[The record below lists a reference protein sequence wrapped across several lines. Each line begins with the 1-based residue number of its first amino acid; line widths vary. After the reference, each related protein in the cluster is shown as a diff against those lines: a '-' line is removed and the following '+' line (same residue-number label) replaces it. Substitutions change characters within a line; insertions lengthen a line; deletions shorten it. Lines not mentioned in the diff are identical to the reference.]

1 MTQIQPPHTE
11 NAPAITNRRYKNG
24 DIFCH
29 SQEFLLF
36 IDQHDCLFIH
46 EAELRPI
53 KLNDAVK
60 DCHDT
65 TVQIIR
71 MDQENWRGDDITE
84 DIAHAWLDAY
94 EPEPTREDTLPTF
107 VLESEAWQLYS
118 EDFNARYRRAIY
130 DNYP

>member
-1 MTQIQPPHTE
+1 MKKRPTPEVPSLSALGQ
-11 NAPAITNRRYKNG
+11 RCMDK

-36 IDQHDCLFIH
+36 VDRYDCLFVH

-60 DCHDT
+60 NCQDT
-65 TVQIIR
+65 TAQIIR
-71 MDQENWRGDDITE
+71 MDQENWCGEDVTE
-84 DIAHAWLDAY
+84 DIAHAWLDMY
-94 EPEPTREDTLPTF
+94 EPEPTHEDTLPAF

-118 EDFNARYRRAIY
+118 EDFKARYSGT
-130 DNYP
+130 DHNSWS